1 MNPPAGTQLSF
12 LSDIHPDRPKIA
24 SPRMASNVLLRL
36 LDQAGMAATA
46 STTPAPAVTFLRTIF
61 PWAVIAAERTSGLPV
76 TKTTLRPFLENPM
89 RAIILTPPRPEEVDQ
104 VEAVLEFVQRRL
116 SVPEQ
121 QAQIAAAIAE
131 LLGPRTSE
139 LLITPDS
146 IPSPL
151 FAAARSEAAG
161 LFTPLLGTDE
171 PEAIE
176 YLVEAYVL
184 LQANHS
190 DVPAGIENLFWRQDT
205 TAAALFAA
213 GCADGRAR
221 AYFRELPL
229 QSAEKQKRIRAAIKT
244 ETLASAFG
252 EQV

>member
-1 MNPPAGTQLSF
+1 MNPPSGTQLSF
-12 LSDIHPDRPKIA
+12 LNDTHQDRPKIVT
-24 SPRMASNVLLRL
+24 PRMASNVLLRL
-36 LDQAGMAATA
+36 LDQAGMAAPA

-76 TKTTLRPFLENPM
+76 TKTTLQPFLENPM

-116 SVPEQ
+116 AVPEQ
-121 QAQIAAAIAE
+121 QAQIAAALAE

-151 FAAARSEAAG
+151 FAAARSEAAD
-161 LFTPLLGTDE
+161 LFTPLLGSDE

-176 YLVEAYVL
+176 YLVESYVL

-229 QSAEKQKRIRAAIKT
+229 QSVEKQKRIRTAIKA
-244 ETLASAFG
+244 ETLATAFG
-252 EQV
+252 EQG

>member
-1 MNPPAGTQLSF
+1 MNPPSGTQLSF
-12 LSDIHPDRPKIA
+12 LSDTHQDRPKIA
-24 SPRMASNVLLRL
+24 NPRMASNVLLRL
-36 LDQAGMAATA
+36 LEQAGMAAPA

-61 PWAVIAAERTSGLPV
+61 PWAVMAAERTSGLPV

-89 RAIILTPPRPEEVDQ
+89 RAIILLPPRPEEVEQ
-104 VEAVLEFVQRRL
+104 VEALLEFVQRRL
-116 SVPEQ
+116 AVPEQ
-121 QAQIAAAIAE
+121 QASIASALAD
-131 LLGPRTSE
+131 LLGPLTSE

-151 FAAARSEAAG
+151 FAAARQEA
-161 LFTPLLGTDE
+161 LDRFTPLLGPNE

-176 YLVEAYVL
+176 YLIEACVL
-184 LQANHS
+184 LRANHS
-190 DVPAGIENLFWRQDT
+190 DVPAGIENLFWRQDAA
-205 TAAALFAA
+205 AAALFAS

-229 QSAEKQKRIRAAIKT
+229 QTAEKQKRIRAAIKT
-244 ETLASAFG
+244 ETLAAAFG

>member
-1 MNPPAGTQLSF
+1 MNPPSGTQLSF
-12 LSDIHPDRPKIA
+12 LTDTHQDRPKITTP
-24 SPRMASNVLLRL
+24 SMASNVLLRL
-36 LDQAGMAATA
+36 LDQAGMAATT

-76 TKTTLRPFLENPM
+76 TKTTLQPFLENPM
-89 RAIILTPPRPEEVDQ
+89 RAIILTPPRPEEIDQ

-116 SVPEQ
+116 AAPEH
-121 QAQIAAAIAE
+121 QAQIAAALAE

-151 FAAARSEAAG
+151 FATARSEAAS

-176 YLVEAYVL
+176 YLVEASVL

-190 DVPAGIENLFWRQDT
+190 DVPAGIEKLFWRQDT
-205 TAAALFAA
+205 AAAALFAA

-221 AYFRELPL
+221 AYFRELSL
-229 QSAEKQKRIRAAIKT
+229 QSAEKQKRIRAAIKA
-244 ETLASAFG
+244 EMLATAFG
-252 EQV
+252 EQE

>member
-1 MNPPAGTQLSF
+1 MNPPPGTQLSF
-12 LSDIHPDRPKIA
+12 LTDIHQDRPKIA

-36 LDQAGMAATA
+36 LEQAGMAAPA
-46 STTPAPAVTFLRTIF
+46 PSTPAPAVIFLRTIF

-76 TKTTLRPFLENPM
+76 TKTTLRPFLENPL
-89 RAIILTPPRPEEVDQ
+89 RAIILLPPRPEEVEQ
-104 VEAVLEFVQRRL
+104 VEALLEFVQRRL
-116 SVPEQ
+116 AVREQ
-121 QAQIAAAIAE
+121 QVQIATALAD
-131 LLGPRTSE
+131 LLGSRTSE

-151 FAAARSEAAG
+151 FATARSEAAD

-176 YLVEAYVL
+176 YLVEACVL

-229 QSAEKQKRIRAAIKT
+229 QSAEKQKRIRAAIKA
-244 ETLASAFG
+244 EMLAAAFG